1 MKIAYLN
8 IESPENKFAWSGL
21 NFSIYNCL
29 VNTGNEIV
37 YNKSLESFKKLEI
50 TFKRI
55 FYKIFKNQY
64 YEAIRDNRILEAYAT
79 EFEKFIAQ
87 EKPDLIFGA
96 GSAHLSRIK
105 TDIPIVFWAD
115 ATFENLNE
123 HHNYLKKLDKTTFEN
138 SKENE
143 NSIFIKASK
152 LIFTSD
158 WAINSAIS
166 NYQIDKS
173 KLELI
178 KFGANIENVIVKEK
192 VEKNIKDK
200 KLSEIEILF
209 IGIDWMGKDLQKVL
223 DTTLELNN
231 LGKKTFLHIVGSNPK
246 IDEKYID
253 ICKVY
258 GFVSKH
264 SVEGMEL
271 LNDLFLKSHFFFMP
285 SKAEAF
291 GLVFAEASAY
301 GLPSISND
309 VCGISSVVNNGVNGY
324 LLQKESTS
332 FDYANLIIDL
342 TKDETKYKELCMSS
356 RNEFEK
362 ELNWNIASKKLKK
375 LLNEIK

>member
-8 IESPENKFAWSGL
+8 IYSANNKFAWSGTI
-21 NFSIYNCL
+21 NSIYNCL
-29 VNTGNEIV
+29 VKTGNEV
-37 YNKSLESFKKLEI
+37 VFNESLEHLRKYEI
-50 TFKRI
+50 TLKKI
-55 FYKIFKNQY
+55 SSKISGSFY
-64 YEAIRDNRILEAYAT
+64 ESIRDNSILDAYAS
-79 EFEKFIAQ
+79 EFEKFILK

-115 ATFENLNE
+115 ATFNNFRKT
-123 HHNYLKKLDKTTFEN
+123 HNYLN
-138 SKENE
+138 SLSSILLKNSEENE
-143 NSIFIKASK
+143 TNIFQKSKK
-152 LIFTSD
+152 LIFASA
-158 WAINSAIS
+158 WACKSAINDYDITE
-166 NYQIDKS
+166 NKIVN
-173 KLELI
+173 I
-178 KFGANIENVIVKEK
+178 KFGANIEFVPNIELIKANIENKELEDLD
-192 VEKNIKDK
+192 V
-200 KLSEIEILF
+200 LF
-209 IGIDWMGKDLQKVL
+209 IGKDWERKGLGKVL
-223 DTTLELNN
+223 DTVLELNN
-231 LGKKTFLHIVGSNPK
+231 LGKKTFLHIVGANPK

-264 SVEGMEL
+264 STEGMTL

-324 LLQKESTS
+324 LLQKESTP
-332 FDYANLIIDL
+332 FDYATLIIDL

-362 ELNWNIASKKLKK
+362 ELNWNIASEKLKK